1 MAGTPGADRVTRP
14 ALLALCALGVLALLA
29 TLAPANPVSMLG
41 WQREA
46 PWAPL
51 PLIGAHFAHLGPA
64 HLAINLAALAVLGW
78 AAQRVRSFGDFLLAL
93 LCAAMTVD
101 AGLILQVWPV
111 EWYVGLSGV
120 LHGGFAWLC
129 LRLTRARGGVLPW
142 LLWIGGLAK
151 ALAEMQVPAGS
162 LGPMG
167 FPLALAAHLYGYL
180 GGSAWAVTER
190 LLRRAA

>member
-1 MAGTPGADRVTRP
+1 MAFLHHAWVRVAV
-14 ALLALCALGVLALLA
+14 ALAVAAALA
-29 TLAPANPVSMLG
+29 TFLPADPVVTLG
-41 WQREA
+41 WHRTTQ
-46 PWAPL
+46 WSPL
-51 PLIGAHFAHLGPA
+51 RLLSAHLAHLGVA
-64 HLAINLAALAVLGW
+64 HLAINLAALGVLAW
-78 AAQRVRSFGDFLLAL
+78 AAQRIAAGTDFLLAL

-151 ALAEMQVPAGS
+151 VLAETQVPAGS

>member
-1 MAGTPGADRVTRP
+1 MRTPAPIAILAGIAVA
-14 ALLALCALGVLALLA
+14 ALLASVLPGDPAAALGWHK
-29 TLAPANPVSMLG
+29 S
-41 WQREA
+41 A
-46 PWAPL
+46 PWSL
-51 PLIGAHFAHLGPA
+51 RLVTAHFAHLGVA
-64 HLAINLAALAVLGW
+64 HIGMNLAALAVLGW
-78 AAQRVRSFGDFLLAL
+78 AALRVRLVAGFLLAL

-111 EWYVGLSGV
+111 DWYVGLSGV

-129 LRLTRARGGVLPW
+129 LHLATARRGLLPW

-151 ALAEMQVPAGS
+151 VLAETQVPAGS
-162 LGPMG
+162 PGPMG

-180 GGSAWAVTER
+180 GGSAWAVAER